1 MKKGINVLFSCLY
14 IIILGLL
21 AFEWYEKKQISITS
35 LFVATVILQSLFMK
49 KIFKGNKENEHFI
62 DEMFLHIRQKSLSIC
77 CFVMY
82 VLTLATLFL
91 SEGTWN
97 FNHMHNKPLIFLV
110 FLYPIVYQISHLF
123 VSRRSA

>member
-1 MKKGINVLFSCLY
+1 MKNGINILFTSLY
-14 IIILGLL
+14 IVIMGLL
-21 AFEWYEKKQISITS
+21 AFEWYEKKQFSITS
-35 LFVATVILQSLFMK
+35 LFVATIILQSLFMK
-49 KIFKGNKENEHFI
+49 KILKGKKESENFI

-82 VLTLATLFL
+82 VFTLGTLFL

-110 FLYPIVYQISHLF
+110 FLYPIVYQISHIF
-123 VSRRSA
+123 VSRNNS

>member
-1 MKKGINVLFSCLY
+1 MKNGINILFTCFY
-14 IIILGLL
+14 IVIMGLL
-21 AFEWYEKKQISITS
+21 AFEWYEKQQLSITS
-35 LFVATVILQSLFMK
+35 LFVATIILQSLFMK
-49 KIFKGNKENEHFI
+49 RILKGKKESENFI

-82 VLTLATLFL
+82 VLTLGTLFL

-110 FLYPIVYQISHLF
+110 FLYPIVYQVSHMF
-123 VSRRSA
+123 VSKRNS

>member
-1 MKKGINVLFSCLY
+1 MKNGINILFTCFY
-14 IIILGLL
+14 IVIMVLL
-21 AFEWYEKKQISITS
+21 AFEWYEKQQLSITS
-35 LFVATVILQSLFMK
+35 LFVATIILQSLFMK
-49 KIFKGNKENEHFI
+49 RILKGKKESENFI

-82 VLTLATLFL
+82 VLTLGTLFL

-110 FLYPIVYQISHLF
+110 FLYPIVYQISHIF
-123 VSRRSA
+123 VSRNNS

>member
-1 MKKGINVLFSCLY
+1 MKNGMNILFICLY
-14 IIILGLL
+14 IVIMGLL
-21 AFEWYEKKQISITS
+21 AFEWYEKQQFSITS
-35 LFVATVILQSLFMK
+35 LFVATLILQSLFMK
-49 KIFKGNKENEHFI
+49 QIFKGKKESEHFI

-82 VLTLATLFL
+82 VVTLGTLFL

-110 FLYPIVYQISHLF
+110 FLYPIVYQISHMLI
-123 VSRRSA
+123 SRRNS

>member
-1 MKKGINVLFSCLY
+1 MKNGINILFISLY
-14 IIILGLL
+14 IVIIGLL
-21 AFEWYEKKQISITS
+21 AFEWYEKQQLSITS
-35 LFVATVILQSLFMK
+35 LFVATIILQSLFMK
-49 KIFKGNKENEHFI
+49 KILKGKKESENFI

-82 VLTLATLFL
+82 VLTLGTLFL

-110 FLYPIVYQISHLF
+110 FLYPIVYQISHVL
-123 VSRRSA
+123 VSRNNS

>member
-1 MKKGINVLFSCLY
+1 MKKGINILFSCLY

-49 KIFKGNKENEHFI
+49 KIFKGNKESDHFI

-82 VLTLATLFL
+82 VLTLGTLFF

-123 VSRRSA
+123 VSKRNA